1 MKGFNS
7 PQETIFTISVIL
19 IVAVSVMMTYIY
31 LQTIPIPQKF
41 ENNIAGD
48 AKYISGEFAK
58 YVVACYQSYKSSKE
72 TRQDCYVLHIRA
84 KETVQKN
91 DILNKIPENLISRE
105 YIHFSDDNT
114 YLAKKNTNTTF
125 KITYYG
131 PESRLEITKMDEII

>member
-7 PQETIFTISVIL
+7 PQEAIFTISVIL

-31 LQTIPIPQKF
+31 LQAIPIPQKF

-72 TRQDCYVLHIRA
+72 TRQDCYVLHIRTE
-84 KETVQKN
+84 ETIQKT
-91 DILNKIPENLISRE
+91 DILNKISDNSIPHE
-105 YIHFSDDNT
+105 YIRFSDNNK
-114 YLAKKNTNTTF
+114 YLVKKDTSTTF
-125 KITYYG
+125 KITYDG
-131 PESRLEITKMDEII
+131 PENILEIKKMDEII